1 MTTDCTAWVLNLG
14 DGLWAA
20 VGEFELAHVIPYSP
34 VLFEIPWCPL
44 YCRQALIWEDQ
55 VLPVIDLGERLLGEV
70 TRRGEA
76 RAGVG
81 AEIETLV
88 GIVAYSTR
96 PGDAP
101 KHGGLLMREVPSRVR
116 VSDRQACALPEHPEG
131 WASLAIACFEDACNG
146 PIPILD
152 VARLYSSTPA
162 PASISL

>member
-44 YCRQALIWEDQ
+44 YCRQALIWEDE

-88 GIVAYSTR
+88 GVVAYSTR

-116 VSDRQACALPEHPEG
+116 VSDRQACALPEQGSPRSPAGEGSSRPWPGEHPSG
-131 WASLAIACFEDACNG
+131 NRAA
-146 PIPILD
+146 
-152 VARLYSSTPA
+152 A
-162 PASISL
+162 PRAFWRA